1 MKSFSLSAP
10 SGKMPRGQT
19 IKMLYEQQEKQKQIL
34 QMTQNLLPAPSYEV
48 SISTSS
54 DTLLSNSLMSQF
66 IQPQLLSPPH
76 QSVTAGTATTS
87 TTDEEFAGQTVTY
100 VPLHQVASTFS
111 EVVDVAGMQRSL
123 SVFPCL
129 TSL

>member
-1 MKSFSLSAP
+1 MKSFSLPAP

-48 SISTSS
+48 SISTS

-76 QSVTAGTATTS
+76 QSVTTGITTS

-111 EVVDVAGMQRSL
+111 EVVDVTGAHRSM

-129 TSL
+129 T